1 MTSNWFF
8 VLYAQIKTGGALLAG
23 YRVVG
28 THIPSGSTF
37 ESAPSCSDLCKA
49 SGPRVSTTPC
59 CNESCTPE
67 AASLPANVQEGNV
80 ALEAPIYDTGT
91 YYIRVLDP
99 QGQQVSDTIEIP
111 IDINDRKWFFY
122 VFAGRLA
129 KSSLISGSC
138 WRRCCST
145 QRSGGWIWL
154 DCGRARKAAPN

>member
-23 YRVVG
+23 YRIVG

-111 IDINDRKWFFY
+111 IDITDRKWFFY
-122 VFAGRLA
+122 VFAR
-129 KSSLISGSC
+129 
-138 WRRCCST
+138 
-145 QRSGGWIWL
+145 
-154 DCGRARKAAPN
+154 